1 MASVDE
7 IRQVRIAKLETL
19 RAQGVDPYPARSLR
33 THEIAAAVDRFEA
46 LAASGEEVVLA
57 GRALAVRGQ
66 GALAFVDL
74 DDGTAKI
81 QAFMK
86 KDEAPGYEGRADL
99 DGFGL
104 FSETV
109 DQGDFLEFRGTLALS
124 KRGEKTVF
132 VRSWRMLSKSLR
144 ALPDGWY
151 GLKDPDEVLRRR
163 YLDILLNPETR
174 ANVERRSR
182 FWNAARSW
190 LLGRGFVEVETP
202 VLENATGGAEAEPFQ
217 TFHKALDLPVYLRI
231 SAGELW
237 QKRLLVAG
245 LPKVFEIGRI
255 FRNEGMS
262 HEHLQDYTQLEYY
275 EAYSDFRQGLDAVR
289 ELYLTLATEAFGT
302 TKFNLNGHDVDL
314 ASPWRDVDFRAA
326 VRDRHGVDVLD
337 ASEEELRDAVA
348 RAGLQND
355 EPFSRERAAD
365 QLWKVCRREIGGPAV
380 LTGVP
385 VLMEPLAKRDPSD
398 PRVVERFQVIL
409 GGSEVGKG
417 FSELNDPLDQ
427 RERFERQQALRDAGD
442 AEAQMGDW
450 DYVEA
455 MEHGMPPAFGF
466 GVSERLFAFLAG
478 KSVREAQIFPLMRP
492 RSREE

>member
-1 MASVDE
+1 MASVEE
-7 IRQVRIAKLETL
+7 IRQVRLAKLETL
-19 RAQGVDPYPARSLR
+19 RAQGVDPYPTTSNR

-46 LAASGEEVVLA
+46 LAGSGDEVVLA
-57 GRALAVRGQ
+57 GRALGIRGQ

-74 DDGTAKI
+74 DDGTGKI
-81 QAFMK
+81 QAFLK
-86 KDEAPGYEGRADL
+86 KDESPAYEGRADL
-99 DGFGL
+99 DGFAL
-104 FSETV
+104 FAETA

-132 VRSWRMLSKSLR
+132 VKSWRMLSKSLR

-163 YLDILLNPETR
+163 YLDILLNPEVR
-174 ANVERRSR
+174 LLVERRSR

-245 LPKVFEIGRI
+245 LPKIFEIGRI

-275 EAYSDFRQGLDAVR
+275 EAYADYRQGLDAVR

-314 ASPWRDVDFRAA
+314 ASPWAEIDFRAA
-326 VRDRHGVDVLD
+326 VRERHGVDALES
-337 ASEEELRDAVA
+337 SEDELKAALEKAGIAV
-348 RAGLQND
+348 D
-355 EPFSRERAAD
+355 ETFSRERAAD
-365 QLWKVCRREIGGPAV
+365 QLWKVCRKEIGGPAV

-385 VLMEPLAKRDPSD
+385 VIMEPLAKRDPKD
-398 PRVVERFQVIL
+398 PRVVERFQIIL

-417 FSELNDPLDQ
+417 FSELNDAVDQ
-427 RERFERQQALRDAGD
+427 RERFERQQAMRDAGD

-450 DYVEA
+450 EYVEA

-492 RSREE
+492 RSKEE

>member
-1 MASVDE
+1 MASIEE
-7 IRQVRIAKLETL
+7 IRQVRLAKLEVL
-19 RAQGVDPYPARSLR
+19 RAQGVDPYPSVSNR
-33 THEIAAAVDRFEA
+33 THEIGAAVDRFEA
-46 LAASGEEVVLA
+46 LAASGEEIVLA
-57 GRALAVRGQ
+57 GRAMAVRGQ

-74 DDGTAKI
+74 DDGTGKI
-81 QAFMK
+81 QAFLR
-86 KDEAPGYEGRADL
+86 KDDAPAYEGRDDL
-99 DGFGL
+99 DGFAL
-104 FSETV
+104 FGEAV
-109 DQGDFLEFRGTLALS
+109 DQGDFLEFRGAVGLS

-132 VRSWRMLSKSLR
+132 VRAWRVLSKSLR
-144 ALPDGWY
+144 PIPDGWY

-163 YLDILLNPETR
+163 YLDIILNPETR
-174 ANVERRSR
+174 AMVERRSR

-217 TFHKALDLPVYLRI
+217 TLHKALDLPVYLRI

-262 HEHLQDYTQLEYY
+262 HEHLQDYTQLEFY
-275 EAYSDFRQGLDAVR
+275 EAYSDFRRGLDAVR

-302 TKFNLNGHDVDL
+302 TKFNLNGHEVDL
-314 ASPWRDVDFRAA
+314 ASPWREVDFRAA
-326 VRDRHGVDVLD
+326 VRERHGVDVLES
-337 ASEEELRDAVA
+337 SEDELRAAVRA
-348 RAGLQND
+348 AGLEVD

-365 QLWKVCRREIGGPAV
+365 QLWKVCRKEIGGPAV

-385 VLMEPLAKRDPSD
+385 VLMEPLAKRDPRD
-398 PRVVERFQVIL
+398 PRVVERFQVLL

-417 FSELNDPLDQ
+417 FSELNDPVDQ
-427 RERFERQQALRDAGD
+427 RERFERQQAMRDAGD

-478 KSVREAQIFPLMRP
+478 RSVREAQIFPLMRP
-492 RSREE
+492 RQDE

>member
-1 MASVDE
+1 MASVEE
-7 IRQVRIAKLETL
+7 IRQVRLAKLETL
-19 RAQGVDPYPARSLR
+19 RAQGVDPYPATSAR
-33 THEIAAAVDRFEA
+33 THEIGVVVDRFEA
-46 LAASGEEVVLA
+46 LSGSGEEVILA
-57 GRALAVRGQ
+57 GRALAIRGQ

-74 DDGTAKI
+74 DDGTGKI

-86 KDEAPGYEGRADL
+86 KDEAPAYEGRADL

-104 FSETV
+104 FSEAV
-109 DQGDFLEFRGTLALS
+109 DQGDFLEFRGAVGLS
-124 KRGEKTVF
+124 KRGEKTLF

-144 ALPDGWY
+144 PIPDGWY
-151 GLKDPDEVLRRR
+151 GLKDPDEVLRLR
-163 YLDILLNPETR
+163 YLDILLNPESR
-174 ANVERRSR
+174 AIVERRSR
-182 FWNAARSW
+182 FWNAARRF
-190 LLGRGFVEVETP
+190 LLDRGFVEVETP

-255 FRNEGMS
+255 FRNEGIS
-262 HEHLQDYTQLEYY
+262 REHLQDYTQLEFYQ
-275 EAYSDFRQGLDAVR
+275 AYADYREGQDAVR

-302 TKFNLNGHDVDL
+302 TKFTLNGFDIDL
-314 ASPWRDVDFRAA
+314 ASPWKEIDFAAA
-326 VRDRHGVDVLD
+326 VRERHGVHVLD
-337 ASEEELRDAVA
+337 SSEDELRAA
-348 RAGLQND
+348 MEKAGIPVD
-355 EPFSRERAAD
+355 ETFSRERAAD
-365 QLWKVCRREIGGPAV
+365 QLWKVCRKEIGGPAV

-385 VLMEPLAKRDPSD
+385 VLMEPLAKRRADD
-398 PRVVERFQVIL
+398 PRLVERFQVIL

-417 FSELNDPLDQ
+417 FSELNDALDQ
-427 RERFERQQALRDAGD
+427 RERFERQQAMRDAGD

-478 KSVREAQIFPLMRP
+478 RTVREAQIFPLMKP
-492 RSREE
+492 RGKE

>member
-1 MASVDE
+1 MASIEE
-7 IRQVRIAKLETL
+7 IRQVRVAKLETL
-19 RAQGVDPYPARSLR
+19 RAQGVDPYPARTLR
-33 THEIAAAVDRFEA
+33 THEIGIAADRFEA
-46 LAASGEEVVLA
+46 LSGSAEEVVLA
-57 GRALAVRGQ
+57 GRAMAIRGQ

-74 DDGTAKI
+74 DDGTGKI
-81 QAFMK
+81 QAFMRR
-86 KDEAPGYEGRADL
+86 DDAPAYEGRSDI
-99 DGFGL
+99 DGFAL
-104 FSETV
+104 FGETA

-124 KRGEKTVF
+124 KRGEKTIF
-132 VRSWRMLSKSLR
+132 VKSWRMLSKSLR

-174 ANVERRSR
+174 ATVERRSR

-202 VLENATGGAEAEPFQ
+202 VLENSTGGAEARPFE
-217 TFHKALDLPVYLRI
+217 TYHNALDLPVYLRI

-275 EAYSDFRQGLDAVR
+275 EAYSDFRQGLEAVR
-289 ELYLTLATEAFGT
+289 ELYLTLATETFGT
-302 TKFNLNGHDVDL
+302 TRFVLNGHEVDL
-314 ASPWRDVDFRAA
+314 ADPWREVDFCAA
-326 VRDRHGVDVLD
+326 IRDRHGVDVLET
-337 ASEEELRDAVA
+337 SEADLSAALE
-348 RAGLQND
+348 RAGVAAE
-355 EPFSRERAAD
+355 EPFSRERVAD

-385 VLMEPLAKRDPSD
+385 VLMEPLAKRDEND

-417 FSELNDPLDQ
+417 FSELNDPIDQ
-427 RERFERQQALRDAGD
+427 RERFERQQAMRDAGD
-442 AEAQMGDW
+442 VEAQMGDW
-450 DYVEA
+450 DYIEA

-466 GVSERLFAFLAG
+466 GVSERFFAFLAG

-492 RSREE
+492 RQKEE

>member
-1 MASVDE
+1 MASIEE
-7 IRQVRIAKLETL
+7 IRQVRAAKLETL
-19 RAQGVDPYPARSLR
+19 RAQGVDPYPSTSNR
-33 THEIAAAVDRFEA
+33 THEIGAAVDRFEA
-46 LAASGEEVVLA
+46 LSGSGEEVVLA
-57 GRALAVRGQ
+57 GRALAIRGQ

-81 QAFMK
+81 QAFMR
-86 KDEAPGYEGRADL
+86 KDDAPGYEARVDL
-99 DGFGL
+99 DGFSL
-104 FSETV
+104 FLETA
-109 DQGDFLEFRGTLALS
+109 DQGDFLEFRGTVGLS
-124 KRGEKTVF
+124 KRGEKTIF
-132 VRSWRMLSKSLR
+132 VKTWRMLSKSMR
-144 ALPDGWY
+144 PIPDGWY

-202 VLENATGGAEAEPFQ
+202 VLENATGGADARPFE
-217 TFHKALDLPVYLRI
+217 TFHNALDQAVFLRI

-262 HEHLQDYTQLEYY
+262 HEHLQDYTQLEFY
-275 EAYSDFRQGLDAVR
+275 EAYSDFRRGLEDVR

-302 TKFNLNGHDVDL
+302 TKFTLNGHEVDL
-314 ASPWRDVDFRAA
+314 ASPWREIDFRMA

-337 ASEEELRDAVA
+337 SSEDDLRAA
-348 RAGLQND
+348 LAAAGLEAE

-365 QLWKVCRREIGGPAV
+365 QLWKVCRKEIGGPAV

-385 VLMEPLAKRDPSD
+385 VLMEPLAKRDAND

-417 FSELNDPLDQ
+417 FSELNDPIDQ
-427 RERFERQQALRDAGD
+427 RERFERQQAMRDAGD

-450 DYVEA
+450 EYVEA

-492 RSREE
+492 RANG